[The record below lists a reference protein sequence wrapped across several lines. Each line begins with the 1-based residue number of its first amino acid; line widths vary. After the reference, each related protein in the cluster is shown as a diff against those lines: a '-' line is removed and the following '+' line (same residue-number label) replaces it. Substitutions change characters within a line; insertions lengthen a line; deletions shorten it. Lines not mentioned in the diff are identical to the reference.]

1 MRSREVVVGSAVVVL
16 IAAAAAKASESS
28 PATAHARRGVRVC
41 FSLKGGNANKKTWA
55 VRLSTRAARLSTTL
69 SSRARPAPGRPDARV
84 EDGAAQGG
92 GGALGGLEEVDDAGD
107 RERRVRAGGQHAQAR
122 QQVRHVGRAGASGGD
137 KDAGVAEERGRNGE
151 VWAWGWRAHPRPLSL
166 SLSLPFTGST
176 RRESWSP

>member
-41 FSLKGGNANKKTWA
+41 KGGNANKKTW
-55 VRLSTRAARLSTTL
+55 AARLSTTL

-92 GGALGGLEEVDDAGD
+92 GGALA
-107 RERRVRAGGQHAQAR
+107 
-122 QQVRHVGRAGASGGD
+122 
-137 KDAGVAEERGRNGE
+137 KDFVIIFANVK
-151 VWAWGWRAHPRPLSL
+151 L
-166 SLSLPFTGST
+166 F
-176 RRESWSP
+176 